1 MLALATIYLTD
12 KPANI
17 KLERYKLPVSPWV
30 LPLAVF
36 ATAQTEVVVFGHTG
50 LPSLVAT
57 GVALGAVLLLD
68 DRVFKKVAITAS
80 IVGVLVAVM
89 YSQYTPASVT
99 TLGATLHKLLNL
111 WKLEI

>member
-1 MLALATIYLTD
+1 MATIYLMD
-12 KPANI
+12 KSASI
-17 KLERYKLPVSPWV
+17 TLERYKLPVSPWV

-57 GVALGAVLLLD
+57 GVALMAVLLSD
-68 DRVFKKVAITAS
+68 ERAFKKVAITAS

-89 YSQYTPASVT
+89 YSQYVSSSGNDTWCDGIKPS
-99 TLGATLHKLLNL
+99 N
-111 WKLEI
+111 